1 MAEIEAEPTRRGG
14 PTLRDVARRAEVSVA
29 TASRA
34 LASDYPVA
42 ESTRARVL
50 RAVEELNYVV
60 AARTPKRVQANS
72 QIAMVVSDVVS
83 PLRSLV
89 ATGVAEA
96 ARDYARLSAVYITGG
111 EVRREEEVIGWLE
124 EQDDV
129 DAVILVGGVEI
140 TDDYEQRMAAHAR
153 ALHARGSQLVLCG
166 RPPLPA
172 GEPALVV
179 EYDNRGGAYAAT
191 SHLLS
196 MGHRRIL
203 TLTGPERST
212 TTIGRVAGYTQAHAD
227 FGVDVD
233 PSLLIAGRAD
243 RSGGYQGCHR
253 ALADQREFTAIFAH
267 NDVMASG
274 ALAALRE
281 SGLSVPGDVSL
292 VGYDNIPVAQEL
304 SPPLTTVY
312 MPHEEMGK
320 AAVRLALERPEP
332 GSGRERQLLGTHIVI
347 RESVR
352 PLAASR

>member
-1 MAEIEAEPTRRGG
+1 MAEIEGARRNG
-14 PTLRDVARRAEVSVA
+14 PTLRDVARHAQVSVA

-34 LASDYPVA
+34 LTSDYPVA
-42 ESTRARVL
+42 EPTRLKVL

-60 AARTPKRVQANS
+60 TTRAAKRNPATS
-72 QIAMVVSDVVS
+72 LIAMVVSDVVS

-89 ATGVAEA
+89 ATGMAEA
-96 ARDYARLSAVYITGG
+96 AGDYGRLSSVYITGG
-111 EVRREEEVIGWLE
+111 DPRREDQVFSRLE

-129 DAVILVGGVEI
+129 EAVIVVGGVEV
-140 TDDYEQRMAAHAR
+140 TDEYEHRMAAHAR

-172 GEPALVV
+172 GVPALVV

-212 TTIGRVAGYTQAHAD
+212 TTLGRVEGYRQAHAD
-227 FGVDVD
+227 FGVEVD
-233 PSLLIAGRAD
+233 PALVIPSSAD
-243 RSGGYQGCHR
+243 RSGGYQSCQR
-253 ALADQREFTAIFAH
+253 ALGDELKFTAIFAH

-274 ALAALRE
+274 ALAALKE
-281 SGLSVPGDVSL
+281 HGLSVPDDISL

-320 AAVRLALERPEP
+320 AAVRLAVERPAP

-347 RESVR
+347 RTSVR
-352 PLAASR
+352 PLTAGR